1 MEPLSYRSVLLGN
14 SDNKLSRDDLSRALF
29 CSMAVYENN
38 AGAEHLFRTAQT
50 AYPNAT
56 FEKVHMAKDL
66 RNAHKF
72 LVAYRENCVFV
83 AFQGTKNLKDVAS
96 DMRID
101 RHTAKFGGF
110 FHKGFYDRADSFASS
125 DQSPL
130 PGLLATKKRIIFCGH
145 SLGGAVAHIVLFR
158 FLLENDGL
166 VTNVRPVWLQYKSVS
181 IACNIEH

>member
-1 MEPLSYRSVLLGN
+1 MEPLSYRPVLLGN

-29 CSMAVYENN
+29 CSMAVYKNN

-56 FEKVHMAKDL
+56 FEKVHMAKEL
-66 RNAHKF
+66 RNAQKF
-72 LVAYRENCVFV
+72 LVAYTENCVFV
-83 AFQGTKNLKDVAS
+83 AFRGTKNLKDVAS

-101 RHTAKFGGF
+101 RHAAKFGGY

-166 VTNVRPVWLQYKSVS
+166 VINVRPVWLQYKSVS
-181 IACNIEH
+181 IACNIER